1 MKNIIIELKSANIRD
16 TFKDFSISFVK
27 NNITSISGPNNCGKT
42 TLMRT
47 LAGILNID
55 STFFDKKKYSSY
67 SIKELNKNIQCI
79 IPDEIAF
86 VYDTVE
92 SNLDNKLNND
102 ELLKKLKLN
111 KLKAKKIDKLEFSEL
126 IKLKLFI
133 CLINKPKILLLD
145 DIYKYLT
152 SEDSNIVKKVLKD
165 YQNNYDLTIIQTI
178 SNLNDSLESD
188 YLYIINNSKIVLE
201 GRPLEILQNDNVIN
215 KIGLELPFLMDLS
228 VKLRDYEVVSR
239 IITNEKE
246 LVEEIWKEESK

>member
-42 TLMRT
+42 TLMRI

-67 SIKELNKNIQCI
+67 SIKELNKNIQYI

-152 SEDSNIVKKVLKD
+152 SEDINIIKKVLKD